1 MEASEDNEVTARAGL
16 PLIVEA
22 LRAVR
27 LDEELDDRLHIG
39 RCDRVYS
46 PSEKVEALALLV
58 AAGGDRIE
66 DVRTLSEDKGLL
78 RLLDRRLPSPD
89 TLLDFL
95 SAFDDPDAQ
104 AARPPDEESFVP
116 AESAPLR
123 ALGEILDLSVER
135 IAEGV
140 ADTATIDHDGTIIE
154 SHKHGAQ
161 VAYEGTRGYQPL
173 VAVWAEQDL
182 VVADEFRD
190 GDVPGGKDPLSS
202 VKRAFAAL
210 PSGVTKRYFRGDTA
224 AYYTPLLKYLVAE
237 KIEFAIGA
245 DMTKELR
252 STCLAVDESAWRLFE
267 RRERELV
274 DIAEIEFAPGHWNK
288 RAQPLRYVALRFT
301 PRQEALFEAGARRH
315 LAIVSNRAD
324 LGADEL
330 VRWYF
335 GKAGTIEHVHRTF
348 KDELGAGVLPSQ
360 RFGANAAWF
369 RINALVYNLLTLLKR
384 QALPERYRRAR
395 PKRLRYELFTLPGR
409 LVHHQRQLTVRI
421 SASKERSDEIVAARR
436 WLLARHAAI
445 GAGFSPSTPSA

>member
-1 MEASEDNEVTARAGL
+1 LEAAGDNDVTARAGL
-16 PLIVEA
+16 PLVVEA

-27 LDEELDDRLHIG
+27 LDEEIDARLHVG

-46 PSEKVEALALLV
+46 PSEKVEALALLIG
-58 AAGGDRIE
+58 AGGDRME
-66 DVRTLSEDKGLL
+66 DIRVLSDDKGLL
-78 RLLDRRLPSPD
+78 RLLDRGLPSPD

-95 SAFDDPDAQ
+95 STFDDPDAQ
-104 AARPPDEESFVP
+104 AARPSDEDSFVP

-123 ALGEILDLSVER
+123 TLGEILNLSVER
-135 IAEGV
+135 IADV
-140 ADTATIDHDGTIIE
+140 SADTATIDHDGTIIE
-154 SHKHGAQ
+154 SHKQDAQ

-210 PSGVTKRYFRGDTA
+210 PSRVTKRYFRGDSA
-224 AYYTPLLKYLVAE
+224 AYYAPLLKHLVDE
-237 KIEFAIGA
+237 KVGFAIGA
-245 DMTKELR
+245 DMTKQLR
-252 STCLAVDESAWRLFE
+252 AACIAVGEDAWRQFE
-267 RRERELV
+267 KREHEMV
-274 DIAEIEFAPGHWNK
+274 DIAEIEFAPGHWK
-288 RAQPLRYVALRFT
+288 RDAQPLRYVALRFT
-301 PRQEALFEAGARRH
+301 PRQEGLFEAEPRRH
-315 LAIVSNRAD
+315 LAVVSNRGD
-324 LGADEL
+324 LSTDEL

-369 RINALVYNLLTLLKR
+369 RINALVYNLLTLLR
-384 QALPERYRRAR
+384 RHALPERYRRAQ

-409 LVHHQRQLTVRI
+409 LVEHQRQLTVRI
-421 SASKERSDEIVAARR
+421 SASRERSEEIIAARR
-436 WLLARHAAI
+436 WLLARHAALAG
-445 GAGFSPSTPSA
+445 GAGTTAPPA